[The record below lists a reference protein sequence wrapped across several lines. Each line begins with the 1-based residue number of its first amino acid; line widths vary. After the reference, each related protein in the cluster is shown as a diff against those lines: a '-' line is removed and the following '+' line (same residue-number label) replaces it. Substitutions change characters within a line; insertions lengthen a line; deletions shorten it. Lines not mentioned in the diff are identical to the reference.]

1 MISQNSRQTPPQQAS
16 TAYCIEIFGFCV
28 LGKMYLIN
36 NQCVLVSDGVRP
48 FPSERCVLLVRSTF
62 DCSAL
67 KFIRNYQ
74 YALAYKIDQ
83 CRRHIYKSI
92 YPNRPIARYTNAAPF
107 YFRKPPPHESALVF
121 ESIKTPYHLSI
132 TVMSISYPK

>member
-1 MISQNSRQTPPQQAS
+1 MITNSRQAPPQQAS
-16 TAYCIEIFGFCV
+16 TAYCIERFGFCV
-28 LGKMYLIN
+28 LEKMYLIN
-36 NQCVLVSDGVRP
+36 NQCVLVSDDVTP

-74 YALAYKIDQ
+74 YALVYKIDH

-92 YPNRPIARYTNAAPF
+92 YPNRPTARYIHAAPF
-107 YFRKPPPHESALVF
+107 YFRKSPPYESALVF
-121 ESIKTPYHLSI
+121 ESIKTSYHPSI